1 MYNED
6 TMIRDNELDESF
18 MEDGDSDDEEERKE
32 EEEEE
37 EDNE

>member
-18 MEDGDSDDEEERKE
+18 METEDGDNDDTEEDT
-32 EEEEE
+32 EEEE